1 MDISV
6 VSVKV
11 WVGGGAVQML
21 LQMHHLKREDQ
32 IGYVHL
38 QTCGVSVLIGGG
50 GPLPDIKSCDLMSVQ
65 GRLHLMMHSC
75 T

>member
-11 WVGGGAVQML
+11 HVEGVQML

-32 IGYVHL
+32 IGYAHL
-38 QTCGVSVLIGGG
+38 QTCGVSAFTEVGAVCLVLKVVI
-50 GPLPDIKSCDLMSVQ
+50 
-65 GRLHLMMHSC
+65 
-75 T
+75 